1 MLEVIQTNAF
11 ADWFDG
17 LKDVNAKGRIRARIA
32 RLQRGNF
39 GAVKPSAKA

>member
-17 LKDVNAKGRIRARIA
+17 LKDVNAKGRIRAA
-32 RLQRGNF
+32 SPACN
-39 GAVKPSAKA
+39 AATSAT